1 MADFREKVRELIRLL
16 PEVERREGE
25 PMCGHTSFRIG
36 GRTALMLLPRSAE
49 ELERSFVCCRKLG
62 VAPLIIGNGT
72 NLLVEEGELE
82 LAVIKTHGGLEGVR
96 LLNGTEIE
104 AESGALLARIAVFAM
119 EHSLTGLEFAHGIP
133 GSVGGAAVMN
143 AGAYGGE
150 MKDVIVRTLALDEQ
164 GREFTLTG
172 AEHDFS
178 YRHSAFTGGDV
189 VLKTVI
195 RLEKGDGAAIRG
207 RMEELMAKRRA
218 SQPLN
223 YPSAG
228 STFKRPAGGYA
239 AALIDE
245 AGLKGYRVGGA
256 MVSEKHA
263 GFVINAGG
271 ATFDDVLAVMEHVR
285 ETVFRRYGIEL
296 EPEVRIIRGRS

>member
-1 MADFREKVRELIRLL
+1 MTDFQEKLEEIKRLL
-16 PEVERREGE
+16 PDVERRERE
-25 PMCGHTSFRIG
+25 PMSGHTSFRIG
-36 GRTALMLLPRSAE
+36 GRAALMLLPRSAE
-49 ELERSFVCCRKLG
+49 ELKRSFACCRMLG
-62 VAPLIIGNGT
+62 VMPLIVGNGT

-82 LAVIKTHGGLEGVR
+82 LVVIKTHGSFDGIR
-96 LLNGTEIE
+96 LLDETEIE
-104 AESGALLARIAVFAM
+104 AEAGALLSRIAVFAM
-119 EHSLTGLEFAHGIP
+119 EHSLTGFEFAHGIP

-150 MKDVIVRTLALDEQ
+150 MKDVIVRTLALDGE

-172 AEHDFS
+172 EEHDFS
-178 YRHSAFTGGDV
+178 YRHSAFTGSDV

-195 RLEKGDGAAIRG
+195 RLGKGDGTAIRG

-228 STFKRPAGGYA
+228 STFKRPVGGYA
-239 AALIDE
+239 AALIDG

-271 ATFDDVLAVMEHVR
+271 ATFDDVLAVMDHVR
-285 ETVFRRYGIEL
+285 EAVFKSSGIEL
-296 EPEVRIIRGRS
+296 EPEVRIIRGRK